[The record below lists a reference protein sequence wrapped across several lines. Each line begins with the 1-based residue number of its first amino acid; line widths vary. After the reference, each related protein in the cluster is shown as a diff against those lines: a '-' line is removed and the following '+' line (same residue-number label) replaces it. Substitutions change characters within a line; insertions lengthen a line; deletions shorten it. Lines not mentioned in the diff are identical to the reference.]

1 MTKYITYIIFFLIFF
16 HQIKAQN
23 LTAHSIDSSVQKFM
37 KELKIPGCAVAIL
50 KDNTVVK
57 LQGYGM
63 ASLEFD
69 VPVTIK
75 TKFLLDSQTKLFT
88 AIAMMKLQEQGKM
101 KLDDPINLYLDS
113 IPALWK
119 NVTIRNLLT
128 HSSGIH
134 DDYVPVYN
142 DESLM
147 EYSEQELYHHALQQ
161 PLDFAPGSRV
171 RYNNLGFFLATVLIE
186 KVTHVPYQTFM
197 VDSFFAPLG
206 LGSISFAAQKEIVKN
221 YATAYALEDD
231 KIVHMRD
238 YALSQQGFSYMMKAS
253 IEELAQF
260 DKLFNEGKVIN
271 KKSINEMRKFFVTND
286 HLTGIEEKLM
296 QFQGIAYE
304 INFMDGY
311 TTYSKG
317 GAAGTM
323 YTQIPDLHLT
333 VIILSNRLNDHVP
346 MLTCQLARIAEPAL
360 AYHQSVKD
368 ADTALT
374 TKMKHAFI
382 DIMSGK
388 FDSTEVNPKYF
399 LLNSPDFYKER
410 KKDVEQLTSFIYA
423 GQHKM
428 ENRNLM
434 LSGEHAD
441 RVIVYNIK
449 IGELEFPEFFYLSD
463 KGKILFL
470 SNELYQRQYF

>member
-1 MTKYITYIIFFLIFF
+1 MKKYITCIILSLVCF
-16 HQIKAQN
+16 HKTNAQ
-23 LTAHSIDSSVQKFM
+23 TATDHAIDACVQKFM

-69 VPVTIK
+69 VPVTSK

-88 AIAMMKLQEQGKM
+88 AIAMIKMQEEGKI
-101 KLDDPINLYLDS
+101 KLDDSINLYLDS

-119 NVTIRNLLT
+119 NVTIINLLT

-134 DDYVPVYN
+134 DEYVPVYN

-186 KVTHVPYQTFM
+186 KVSHVPYQKFM
-197 VDSFFAPLG
+197 VDSFFTPLG
-206 LGSISFAAQKEIVKN
+206 LSSISFAAQKEIVKN

-260 DKLFNEGKVIN
+260 DKLFKEGKVIS
-271 KKSINEMRKFFVTND
+271 KKSIDEMRKFFITND
-286 HLTGIEEKLM
+286 NLTGVDEKLM
-296 QFQGIAYE
+296 QFLGIAYE
-304 INFMDGY
+304 TYFMDGY
-311 TTYSKG
+311 TTYS
-317 GAAGTM
+317 
-323 YTQIPDLHLT
+323 
-333 VIILSNRLNDHVP
+333 
-346 MLTCQLARIAEPAL
+346 
-360 AYHQSVKD
+360 
-368 ADTALT
+368 
-374 TKMKHAFI
+374 
-382 DIMSGK
+382 
-388 FDSTEVNPKYF
+388 
-399 LLNSPDFYKER
+399 
-410 KKDVEQLTSFIYA
+410 
-423 GQHKM
+423 
-428 ENRNLM
+428 
-434 LSGEHAD
+434 
-441 RVIVYNIK
+441 
-449 IGELEFPEFFYLSD
+449 
-463 KGKILFL
+463 
-470 SNELYQRQYF
+470 